1 MKKTIVTRKVRFSG
15 KTTQQERKDYLIN
28 LAYLE
33 IHKSSCFGN
42 PYLTQS
48 EHKEKIVFDNLVTL
62 NTKTSI
68 GKIEFYLE
76 TIQ

>member
-1 MKKTIVTRKVRFSG
+1 MKKTIVTRQVRFTG

-33 IHKSSCFGN
+33 LHKGSCFVN
-42 PYLTQS
+42 PYLTQA

-68 GKIEFYLE
+68 GKIEFYLK